1 MRLSLDIDTR
11 KPSSWSGA
19 FLERLWAARHDRMP
33 VELRFT
39 RANVP
44 CALPEGAM
52 GRVGIKAPGDQEG
65 ALVVFSDAWVVST
78 PEGAPAPTYTFVL
91 DLNTVAMEALFAEA
105 PERVPMTL
113 EIEWQYEVGGTLC
126 TQTSRPLP
134 INITND
140 YIKGT
145 EGTPGSLPD
154 YKATLAEA
162 LAGTANDK
170 WMTPLLV
177 SQIIGSRDD
186 VLDFSTVLQFPAQGE
201 RGKIYMAGSVAYAWT
216 GTAYE
221 KISRDSVFNGPNP
234 PNDPEENDRWIDSTT
249 FIAYDYIDGNW
260 IQTSV

>member
-1 MRLSLDIDTR
+1 MRLAIDIDTR
-11 KPSSWSGA
+11 KPSSWNGG

-39 RANVP
+39 RGHVP
-44 CALPEGAM
+44 CALPEGAV
-52 GRVGIKAPGDQEG
+52 GRVGIKSPGDQEG
-65 ALVVFSDAWVVST
+65 QLVVFSDAWVVST
-78 PEGAPAPTYTFVL
+78 PEGESAPTYTFVL
-91 DLNTVAMEALFAEA
+91 NLNTEDMEALFADA

-126 TQTSRPLP
+126 TQTSRPLA

-177 SQIIGSRDD
+177 SQLINGRDD
-186 VLDFSTVLQFPAQGE
+186 VLNFSTPSEFPALGE
-201 RGKIYMAGSVAYAWT
+201 SGKIYMAGSVAYTWVED
-216 GTAYE
+216 AYE
-221 KISRDSVFNGPNP
+221 KISRKSVFNGPTP
-234 PNDPEENDRWIDSTT
+234 PDDPQENDRWIDSTT
-249 FIAYDYIDGNW
+249 FIAYDYINGNW
-260 IQTSV
+260 IQPSV